1 MRLEQAVEIY
11 LLSKMFLKFI
21 GITLIGYF
29 FFCVIVRVLTNNAK
43 KKPVE
48 FSILDDSNEELAK
61 TLNGDKGFLRAKITA
76 WLIKFVKNIQLYNS
90 QLVSKKEMVTQN
102 RLRKLYLLD
111 ITGHL
116 IVGFSFSSGLIE
128 LQNQLL
134 AGIFLPL
141 VYVVVGSLI
150 DYKVMK
156 IRANLGSY
164 LIDKGSFFLV
174 PGLPLLLMINL
185 LWVGAGLLI
194 SNLQAETLV
203 VAGFDV
209 GITDMFLGIAAIL
222 LGLIGVLLQ
231 VKRLKAILKR
241 LSLLGKQAEMSFK
254 KSILLKAI
262 DYIMVYVILGI
273 ILFI

>member
-1 MRLEQAVEIY
+1 
-11 LLSKMFLKFI
+11 
-21 GITLIGYF
+21 
-29 FFCVIVRVLTNNAK
+29 
-43 KKPVE
+43 
-48 FSILDDSNEELAK
+48 
-61 TLNGDKGFLRAKITA
+61 
-76 WLIKFVKNIQLYNS
+76 
-90 QLVSKKEMVTQN
+90 
-102 RLRKLYLLD
+102 
-111 ITGHL
+111 
-116 IVGFSFSSGLIE
+116 
-128 LQNQLL
+128 
-134 AGIFLPL
+134 
-141 VYVVVGSLI
+141 
-150 DYKVMK
+150 MK

-194 SNLQAETLV
+194 SNLQAETLM

-254 KSILLKAI
+254 KSILLKAS
-262 DYIMVYVILGI
+262 DYMIVYVILGI
-273 ILFI
+273 ILFM

>member
-29 FFCVIVRVLTNNAK
+29 FFCVIVRVLMNNAK
-43 KKPVE
+43 KTPVE
-48 FSILDDSNEELAK
+48 ISILDGSNEELVK

-134 AGIFLPL
+134 AGIFFPL
-141 VYVVVGSLI
+141 LYVVVGSLI
-150 DYKVMK
+150 DYKVIK
-156 IRANLGSY
+156 IRAKLGSY
-164 LIDKGSFFLV
+164 LIDKRSFFLV

-194 SNLQAETLV
+194 SNLQAETLMI
-203 VAGFDV
+203 AGFDV
-209 GITDMFLGIAAIL
+209 GITDMFLGIATIL

-273 ILFI
+273 ILFM